1 MGCWCE
7 VFREPGSGP
16 TSSVLH
22 WGFCSRNLQA
32 PEMELFIPG
41 RARRVTGGGVDRES
55 GSPLKCVLKDLASS
69 REG

>member
-22 WGFCSRNLQA
+22 WGFHNPNLQA
-32 PEMELFIPG
+32 PEMGLFTPG
-41 RARRVTGGGVDRES
+41 RARR
-55 GSPLKCVLKDLASS
+55 
-69 REG
+69 